1 MRSTSLTKT
10 NSASALEWMM
20 MKLVNKI
27 LRFVQ
32 LVGSVALIAGYFLND
47 IVWNLVLDLDL
58 GISYAN
64 FVDIYL
70 LSIAIVVGL
79 VPIRYIFEK
88 LVESKFLL

>member
-1 MRSTSLTKT
+1 
-10 NSASALEWMM
+10 MM

>member
-1 MRSTSLTKT
+1 
-10 NSASALEWMM
+10 M

>member
-1 MRSTSLTKT
+1 
-10 NSASALEWMM
+10 M

-32 LVGSVALIAGYFLND
+32 LVGAVALIAGYFLND

-70 LSIAIVVGL
+70 ISIAIVVGL